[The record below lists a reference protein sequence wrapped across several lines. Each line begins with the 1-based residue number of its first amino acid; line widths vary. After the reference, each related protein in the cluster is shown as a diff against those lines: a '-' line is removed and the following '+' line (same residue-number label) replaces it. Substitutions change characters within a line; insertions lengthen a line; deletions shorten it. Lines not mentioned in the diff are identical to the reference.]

1 MRERLA
7 AVLET
12 TDELERCRSQ
22 LLSEMRTTIGKI
34 RSLRER
40 LHSNHETGDG
50 AVARSPGIRLAE
62 KYQLTPRELEVAL
75 LLSGGASNA
84 MIASS
89 LRISQ
94 HTARHHTRHILV
106 KLRLH
111 SRARAGALIAR
122 ELGGAIIP
130 P

>member
-12 TDELERCRSQ
+12 TSELKRSRSQ
-22 LLSEMRTTIGKI
+22 LIREMRATIGKI
-34 RSLRER
+34 RTLRER
-40 LHSNHETGDG
+40 VHSNPGNGDEAAVRG
-50 AVARSPGIRLAE
+50 AGIRLAE

-84 MIASS
+84 VIASS

-122 ELGGAIIP
+122 EIEGGGMVL
-130 P
+130 

>member
-12 TDELERCRSQ
+12 TDELQRSRSQ
-22 LLSEMRTTIGKI
+22 LIREMRATIGKI
-34 RSLRER
+34 RILRER
-40 LHSNHETGDG
+40 LHSDPGDG
-50 AVARSPGIRLAE
+50 DGEAARSAGMRLAE

-84 MIASS
+84 VIASS

-122 ELGGAIIP
+122 EIGGARIIL
-130 P
+130 